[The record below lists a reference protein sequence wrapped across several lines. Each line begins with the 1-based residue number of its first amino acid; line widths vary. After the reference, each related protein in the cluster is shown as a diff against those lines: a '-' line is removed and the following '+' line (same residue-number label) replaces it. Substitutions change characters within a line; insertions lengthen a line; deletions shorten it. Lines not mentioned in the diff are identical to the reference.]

1 MVRNEVTGSLYMMEG
16 GVHDDTLPSGDQG
29 R

>member
-1 MVRNEVTGSLYMMEG
+1 MVRNEVAGSLYMMEG
-16 GVHDDTLPSGDQG
+16 GVHDDTLPFGDQG

>member
-1 MVRNEVTGSLYMMEG
+1 MARNEVTGSLYMMEG
-16 GVHDDTLPSGDQG
+16 GVRDDTLPFGVQG